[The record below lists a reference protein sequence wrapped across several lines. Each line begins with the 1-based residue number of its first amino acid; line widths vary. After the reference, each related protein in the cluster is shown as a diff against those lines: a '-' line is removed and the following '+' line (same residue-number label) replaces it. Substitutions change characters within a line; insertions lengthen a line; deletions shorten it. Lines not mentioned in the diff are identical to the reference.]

1 MTGPNPLR
9 QSVIDYEA
17 IGVDPEQGE
26 HVRALITQV
35 ALDADDEA
43 LLVDAILGAPGKCK
57 PPRGFRGAQTAG
69 PRPAPPSAP
78 KPPRKR
84 AQCGTPQAYR
94 RHLAN
99 AEQPC
104 QPCRDAIAAVRRE
117 ARATQKERGQR

>member
-1 MTGPNPLR
+1 MSTGEDFDGAGMLANSTTRHQKLR
-9 QSVIDYEA
+9 AVTA
-17 IGVDPEQGE
+17 VMRRVPEGRYRDE
-26 HVRALITQV
+26 ILAALFAEGRRV
-35 ALDADDEA
+35 A
-43 LLVDAILGAPGKCK
+43 
-57 PPRGFRGAQTAG
+57 PRGMKG
-69 PRPAPPSAP
+69 RPAAKPEPPSAP

-99 AEQPC
+99 AEEPC